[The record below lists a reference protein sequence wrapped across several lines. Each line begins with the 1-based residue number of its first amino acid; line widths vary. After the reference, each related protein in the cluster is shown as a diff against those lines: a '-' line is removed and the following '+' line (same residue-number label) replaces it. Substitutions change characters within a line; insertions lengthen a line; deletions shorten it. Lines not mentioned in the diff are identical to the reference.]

1 MIGTLEKG
9 LACMH
14 ACMHVATINH
24 RRGCE
29 NLMKIVQSEVYIQ
42 AQDVTDFLTNST
54 YTDLF
59 PPRQTT

>member
-1 MIGTLEKG
+1 
-9 LACMH
+9 MH

-59 PPRQTT
+59 PPKQTT